1 MARPKQ
7 DILEMKVI
15 KIKNTYSLD
24 NLVRQY
30 EEAISYASTR
40 KYRWSIFRR
49 VLIISRIIEESEV
62 QVLHD
67 FLYLSKRKLRRYI
80 RELLYA
86 KLYWRQHISGY
97 RLKVYFHPLWSKG
110 GFCNRLCF
118 CWRTFICSVNW
129 PFIYPLV
136 RQEIEQVRKK
146 KQQEPG
152 FSFVDNMDEV
162 PNGVDTRVFCMD
174 DSADSSVIGRGMDV
188 RGLMNSAAWLLSD
201 LEEIRG
207 TFVLLYFPRFP
218 SVDKKLLH
226 RYISQLYLGMK
237 WWEGYAEHNV
247 RVYLN
252 RRDYARLYPVI
263 CAEEERL
270 DRKRRMSGFYFI
282 EAGYKSDETDERF
295 VAVEGVASKK
305 ELLKLYADRLD
316 FVEGL
321 GGFGYNWDAWEEC
334 LGDLSWIDEVD
345 IVLYHPELPCLPKE
359 ELELYIRALDSL
371 VTRWRLGVEHN
382 LLVYFSREDEERVI
396 PCLNKLGSLFR
407 SRFPC

>member
-1 MARPKQ
+1 MPVCSRRMGRTQKGSDRPME
-7 DILEMKVI
+7 IVMGKVVF
-15 KIKNTYSLD
+15 SQRALLAD
-24 NLVRQY
+24 Y
-30 EEAISYASTR
+30 EEVFRCYCLQNR
-40 KYRWSIFRR
+40 GWSMLHKALTLENDMVWR
-49 VLIISRIIEESEV
+49 EEITV
-62 QVLHD
+62 RHIGL
-67 FLYLSKRKLRRYI
+67 LCLSAKALRRYM

-86 KLYWRQHISGY
+86 KRCWRQHSGH
-97 RLKVYFHPLWSKG
+97 RLKVYFHPRPAKG
-110 GFCNRLCF
+110 ILPGGLCY

-129 PFIYPLV
+129 RFIFPLL
-136 RQEIEQVRKK
+136 RQEMGRIREK

-162 PNGVDTRVFCMD
+162 PNGADTRVFCMD
-174 DSADSSVIGRGMDV
+174 DSEDFSVIGRGMDV

-201 LEEIRG
+201 LEEIRE

-237 WWEGYAEHNV
+237 WWEGYAEQNV

-252 RRDYARLYPVI
+252 RKDYARLYPVI
-263 CAEEERL
+263 CTEEERL
-270 DRKRRMSGFYFI
+270 NRKRRMSGFYFI

-295 VAVEGVASKK
+295 VTVKGVASKK
-305 ELLKLYADRLD
+305 ELLELYANRLD

-345 IVLYHPELPCLPKE
+345 IVLYHPELPCLTKE

-371 VTRWRLGVEHN
+371 VKRWRLEVEHN
-382 LLVYFSREDEERVI
+382 LHVYFSRGDEERVVL
-396 PCLNKLGSLFR
+396 CLNK
-407 SRFPC
+407 